1 MLRIVSNWKAKLEK
15 QISMAHAAAK
25 RKRIGGGGVRGQDEH
40 RKIDATTQR
49 STNNGTNK
57 SKSH

>member
-1 MLRIVSNWKAKLEK
+1 MLRIVFISKAKQEK

-25 RKRIGGGGVRGQDEH
+25 SKSNRGEVWEARIN